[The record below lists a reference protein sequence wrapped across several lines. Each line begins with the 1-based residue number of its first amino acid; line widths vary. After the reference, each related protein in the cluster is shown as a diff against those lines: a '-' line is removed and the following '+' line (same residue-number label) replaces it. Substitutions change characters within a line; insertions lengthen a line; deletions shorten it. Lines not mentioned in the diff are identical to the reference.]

1 MKRAKWHDFVIVFS
15 ILALFGAGVGAIWG
29 GEIREAIDGLMDSGQ
44 GAHEAPAKSA
54 PPPGTHKDLL

>member
-15 ILALFGAGVGAIWG
+15 ILALFGVGVGAIWG
-29 GEIREAIDGLMDSGQ
+29 GEIREAIDGLMDSGK
-44 GAHEAPAKSA
+44 GAREAPPESP